1 MHSMTFLRHL
11 KKGQAAMEFLMTYGW
26 AILVVLIV
34 IGALVY
40 FGVLSPS
47 TLLPEKCTFPVSL
60 SCLDHSVTPTYV
72 AVSLRNGAGR
82 DMIIREVT
90 VTGDALT
97 NGGACRTTNVL
108 ATGLPGSVNIPPL
121 ITDFCPAS
129 LAIGTDGCTS
139 GSLFRNGAT
148 NTITMRTSHS
158 GVSGCTFNANIG
170 REKNKYNV
178 TVFYSWADSTAIL
191 HSLSGELLARRPS

>member
-1 MHSMTFLRHL
+1 MEAISRLASAV
-11 KKGQAAMEFLMTYGW
+11 KAQAAMEFLMTYGW

-34 IGALVY
+34 IGALAY

-60 SCLDHSVTPTYV
+60 SCLDHTVTPTYV
-72 AVSLRNGAGR
+72 AVSLQNGAGR

-97 NGGACRTTNVL
+97 NGGACQTAVV
-108 ATGLPGSVNIPPL
+108 GPPVNGIPPL
-121 ITDFCPAS
+121 TTDTCPPS
-129 LAIGTDGCTS
+129 SAIGTDGCTS

-178 TVFYSWADSTAIL
+178 TVFYSWADSTSIL